1 MNGYNE
7 FEMNLNFD
15 LNNLMNDVY
24 FLLNNEGMIMNEYKA
39 AIEKE
44 KERITQDI
52 NYFLNEIFHIL
63 ADDKI
68 KMFSKLDDNYKN
80 FI

>member
-1 MNGYNE
+1 LNGYNE

>member
-1 MNGYNE
+1 
-7 FEMNLNFD
+7 MNLNFD
-15 LNNLMNDVY
+15 LNNLMNDIY

-44 KERITQDI
+44 KDRITTDI
-52 NYFLNEIFHIL
+52 NYFLNEIFHVL

-68 KMFSKLDDNYKN
+68 KMFSKLDDHYKN